1 MWLKLEL
8 TIYCTTGEK
17 AIHYTKDAVF
27 LIKENYAYHK
37 YCNMEEVHSNVSKIY
52 VLQ

>member
-8 TIYCTTGEK
+8 IIYCTQGEK
-17 AIHYTKDAVF
+17 AIHYTNDAFV

-37 YCNMEEVHSNVSKIY
+37 YRNMEEVHSNVSK
-52 VLQ
+52 V